1 MRRFA
6 IGDIHGCAKALRS
19 LIEAISPD
27 PDDEIVFV
35 GDYIDRGPDSR
46 DVIDQIISLSSRCKV
61 VALRGNHELMLQ
73 GVVVGGL
80 DDRVWLANGGQAT
93 VSSYGG
99 SLSKIP
105 ADHIYFFRSLRP
117 FYETETEIF
126 VHAGYRP
133 DCGMHATDEMTIY
146 WAHLPL
152 PLPPPHFSGKRVIVG
167 HTPQPEGRVLDAG
180 HLVCIDTYCFGGGC
194 LTALDLG
201 TGETLQTN
209 RHGHL
214 RRPPLISAAAGVK
227 KMGRAITMYCRQ
239 QFTRVNAA
247 ETDDDARRDA
257 RPTGLQPEK

>member
-19 LIEAISPD
+19 LLETISPES
-27 PDDEIVFV
+27 DDELVFV
-35 GDYIDRGPDSR
+35 GDYVDRGPDSR
-46 DVIDQIISLSSRCKV
+46 DVIDQIIALSSRCKV
-61 VALRGNHELMLQ
+61 VSLRGNHELMLQ
-73 GVVVGGL
+73 GVVMGGL

-105 ADHIYFFRSLRP
+105 SDHVNFFRNLRP
-117 FYETETEIF
+117 FYETDTEIF

-133 DCGMHATDEMTIY
+133 DCGLHATDEMTIY

-152 PLPPPHFSGKRVIVG
+152 PLPAPHFSGKRVIVG

-194 LTALDLG
+194 LTALELK
-201 TGETLQTN
+201 TGQTLQTD
-209 RHGHL
+209 RHGHV

-239 QFTRVNAA
+239 QLARGGDIESEDAA
-247 ETDDDARRDA
+247 QRQTGAS
-257 RPTGLQPEK
+257 GLQPEK